1 MEIILLEKIENLGK
15 VGDRVAVRPGY
26 ARNYLFP
33 KSKALPAT
41 PENVAAVEARRAE
54 LERAAMDFLSEAKT
68 RAQVL
73 EGQVITL
80 ARKAGQ
86 EGRLF
91 GSVGTQDIAQA
102 LHEETG
108 VPLEKHHVR
117 LAAGALRE
125 VGEHEVVIHLHPD
138 VNVTVTV
145 NVIAEA

>member
-41 PENVAAVEARRAE
+41 AENVATVEARRAE
-54 LERAAMDFLSEAKT
+54 LERAALDFLGEAKT

-73 EGQVITL
+73 EGKVITL

-91 GSVGTQDIAQA
+91 GSVGTLDIAQA
-102 LHEETG
+102 LHEMTG
-108 VPLEKHHVR
+108 VTLEKHHVR
-117 LAAGALRE
+117 LATGPLRE

-138 VNVTVTV
+138 VNVSVTV